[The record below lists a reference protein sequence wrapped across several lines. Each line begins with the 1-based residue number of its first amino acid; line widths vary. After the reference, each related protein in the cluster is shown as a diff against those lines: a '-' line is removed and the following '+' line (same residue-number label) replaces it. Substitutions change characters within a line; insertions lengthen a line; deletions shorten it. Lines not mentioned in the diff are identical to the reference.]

1 MASRNGYIKKSE
13 LSLFKNLRRVG
24 LRALVIEDDDDLI
37 GAAIASNGNEILLST
52 RMGMSCRFDLDD
64 EQIRP
69 MGRSARGVTGMRFK
83 IEGDTVVSLEVIK
96 EPTYDEVEASDDD
109 EETIVDAEIETSEE
123 GEEISETGIGPEVL
137 VVTDGGMGKRSFV
150 NNYRK
155 TKRGARGV
163 VNIRLRE
170 GEQVL
175 AVLQIVDEDEI
186 LLTTANGQLSR
197 IPVSEIRRIG
207 RVGKGVKI
215 MNLRD
220 GERITGV
227 AKLVKVE
234 GEKLLTD
241 EPAQAQTTGEVV
253 PQDAPAAVENTVENT
268 ENTETPEA

>member
-1 MASRNGYIKKSE
+1 M
-13 LSLFKNLRRVG
+13 V
-24 LRALVIEDDDDLI
+24 D
-37 GAAIASNGNEILLST
+37 
-52 RMGMSCRFDLDD
+52 
-64 EQIRP
+64 
-69 MGRSARGVTGMRFK
+69 
-83 IEGDTVVSLEVIK
+83 
-96 EPTYDEVEASDDD
+96 ASDDD
-109 EETIVDAEIETSEE
+109 DENTADAEIEVADDAED
-123 GEEISETGIGPEVL
+123 IIETGIGPEVL

-150 NNYRK
+150 SNYRK

-170 GEQVL
+170 NEKVL

-234 GEKLLTD
+234 GEKLPTD
-241 EPAQAQTTGEVV
+241 ENASPAPDAVDAV
-253 PQDAPAAVENTVENT
+253 PQNEDSTAENTADTANSETVEN
-268 ENTETPEA
+268 PEA

>member
-1 MASRNGYIKKSE
+1 MA
-13 LSLFKNLRRVG
+13 
-24 LRALVIEDDDDLI
+24 
-37 GAAIASNGNEILLST
+37 
-52 RMGMSCRFDLDD
+52 CRFDQTDD
-64 EQIRP
+64 QIRP

-96 EPTYDEVEASDDD
+96 EPTYDEAESDDED
-109 EETIVDAEIETSEE
+109 EETIVDADIENAEE
-123 GEEISETGIGPEVL
+123 GEEVSTGIGPLVL

-170 GEQVL
+170 GEKVL

-234 GEKLLTD
+234 GEKLLSD
-241 EPAQAQTTGEVV
+241 ENAPAQTAVDAV
-253 PQDAPAAVENTVENT
+253 PQNEMPAAENTEENGVENTD
-268 ENTETPEA
+268 TPEA

>member
-1 MASRNGYIKKSE
+1 
-13 LSLFKNLRRVG
+13 
-24 LRALVIEDDDDLI
+24 
-37 GAAIASNGNEILLST
+37 
-52 RMGMSCRFDLDD
+52 
-64 EQIRP
+64 
-69 MGRSARGVTGMRFK
+69 MRFK

-96 EPTYDEVEASDDD
+96 EPTYDEVDASEDD
-109 EETIVDAEIETSEE
+109 EETTAEAEIEVADDA
-123 GEEISETGIGPEVL
+123 EEINETGIGPEVL

-150 NNYRK
+150 SNYRK

-170 GEQVL
+170 NEKVL

-234 GEKLLTD
+234 GEKLLSEENASPVPGAVD
-241 EPAQAQTTGEVV
+241 AV
-253 PQDAPAAVENTVENT
+253 PQNEDNTAENTADTDNTETVEN
-268 ENTETPEA
+268 PEA

>member
-1 MASRNGYIKKSE
+1 M
-13 LSLFKNLRRVG
+13 
-24 LRALVIEDDDDLI
+24 I
-37 GAAIASNGNEILLST
+37 GAAIASNGNEVLLST
-52 RMGMSCRFDLDD
+52 SMGMSCRFDLDD
-64 EQIRP
+64 EQVRP

-83 IEGDTVVSLEVIK
+83 LEGDTVVSLEVIK
-96 EPTYDEVEASDDD
+96 EPTYDEAAAED
-109 EETIVDAEIETSEE
+109 EDAIDVGIDTAAADED
-123 GEEISETGIGPEVL
+123 GEDLPDVGIGPEVL

-150 NNYRK
+150 SNYRK

-170 GEQVL
+170 GEKVL

-227 AKLVKVE
+227 AKLVKVD
-234 GEKLLTD
+234 GEKLPED
-241 EPAQAQTTGEVV
+241 EMPVAAAV
-253 PQDAPAAVENTVENT
+253 PAAETAAGVQAPETVDAGADAGELNQD
-268 ENTETPEA
+268 E